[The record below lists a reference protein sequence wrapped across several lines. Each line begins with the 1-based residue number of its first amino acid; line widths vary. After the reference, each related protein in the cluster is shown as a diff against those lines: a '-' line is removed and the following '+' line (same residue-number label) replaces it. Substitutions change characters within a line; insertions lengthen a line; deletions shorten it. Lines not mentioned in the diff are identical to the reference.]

1 MNYLSVSSIARMG
14 REKPLFK
21 DVSFG
26 LNEGDKAALIGKNG
40 SGKSTLLQCIAGTL
54 ESEGGS
60 IVINKEAG
68 VSYLPQNPV
77 YEKEHTIEEHIFIS
91 DSPKLRIIRRYENI
105 LSMMTDFAQ
114 NNPGLSIPLPLVSEC
129 NDLTETMNRNELWN
143 YESDIKSILTT
154 LGIHDLKRK
163 MSTLSGGMI
172 KKVCLAQVLVEDTKL
187 LLLDEPTN
195 HLDISTIF
203 FLQEYLRTTNRS
215 VLMVTHDRYFL
226 DAVCNTIYELD
237 RERVKLYAGNYSQYL
252 EKKEIE
258 AEIEKNT
265 DRRIESVL
273 RTERD
278 WLLRGPCARTG
289 KSRSRIDK
297 VHAMINREKFKED
310 KGFSFEVAGRRL
322 GGKVLELHS
331 ISKAYPKGGYPKGG
345 KDGEI
350 SPVLDSFSYTFTKG
364 EKIGVFGDNGT
375 GKTTLLNIITG
386 RVNPDSGTIIKGDNT
401 AFGYYEQNPVFE
413 NTTLTVLEYIQETA
427 ENITLNNGKTLSAS
441 LMLEEFGFEG
451 KIQYSQVST
460 LSGGERKRLYL
471 VRLLMTNPNFLI
483 LDEPTNDFDIFTMSV
498 LESFLQ
504 SFSGCLLVVSHD
516 RYFMDK
522 VADTLFILE
531 DDGSVSGFV
540 GKCSD
545 YILLRNELK
554 DAQET
559 EKKTEREK
567 ERNLKSEDAKKT
579 QSIQSDK
586 KKLSFKEQKEF
597 EQLETDIA
605 LLEERITEL
614 DALLA
619 GGETN
624 HVKLAQYGSEY
635 ENIRKALEEKYLR
648 WEELAERM

>member
-1 MNYLSVSSIARMG
+1 
-14 REKPLFK
+14 
-21 DVSFG
+21 
-26 LNEGDKAALIGKNG
+26 
-40 SGKSTLLQCIAGTL
+40 
-54 ESEGGS
+54 
-60 IVINKEAG
+60 
-68 VSYLPQNPV
+68 
-77 YEKEHTIEEHIFIS
+77 
-91 DSPKLRIIRRYENI
+91 
-105 LSMMTDFAQ
+105 
-114 NNPGLSIPLPLVSEC
+114 
-129 NDLTETMNRNELWN
+129 
-143 YESDIKSILTT
+143 
-154 LGIHDLKRK
+154 
-163 MSTLSGGMI
+163 
-172 KKVCLAQVLVEDTKL
+172 
-187 LLLDEPTN
+187 
-195 HLDISTIF
+195 
-203 FLQEYLRTTNRS
+203 
-215 VLMVTHDRYFL
+215 
-226 DAVCNTIYELD
+226 
-237 RERVKLYAGNYSQYL
+237 L

-273 RTERD
+273 RNERE
-278 WLLRGPCARTG
+278 WLLRGPTARTG
-289 KSRSRIDK
+289 KSRSRTEK

-310 KGFSFEVAGRRL
+310 KGFSFEVSGRRL

-331 ISKAYPKGGYPKGG
+331 ISKSYPKGGV
-345 KDGEI
+345 KDQEA

-375 GKTTLLNIITG
+375 GKTTLLNIVTG
-386 RVNPDSGTIIKGDNT
+386 RLSPDKGSIVKGDNT
-401 AFGYYEQNPVFE
+401 VFAYYEQNPVFE
-413 NTTLTVLEYIQETA
+413 NTQSTVLEYIQETA
-427 ENITLNNGKTLSAS
+427 ENITLNNGKTLTAS

-451 KIQYSQVST
+451 RIQHSAVST
-460 LSGGERKRLYL
+460 LSGGDRKRLFL

-545 YILLRNELK
+545 YILIRNELK
-554 DAQET
+554 AAEEA
-559 EKKTEREK
+559 EKKAEKEK
-567 ERNLKSEDAKKT
+567 ERSIKAEESKTSQEVQSE
-579 QSIQSDK
+579 K

-605 LLEERITEL
+605 LLEERKTEL

-619 GGETN
+619 GGETD

-635 ENIRKALEEKYLR
+635 ESMSKALEEKYGR
-648 WEELAERM
+648 WEELAERI

>member
-1 MNYLSVSSIARMG
+1 MNYLSVSNVSRMG
-14 REKPLFK
+14 RENPLFK

-54 ESEGGS
+54 ESESGS

-68 VSYLPQNPV
+68 VSYLPQNPL
-77 YEKEHTIEEHIFIS
+77 YDAKDTIEQHIFKS
-91 DSPKLRIIRRYENI
+91 DSPKLHTIRQYEH
-105 LSMMTDFAQ
+105 A
-114 NNPGLSIPLPLVSEC
+114 
-129 NDLTETMNRNELWN
+129 LTEISKHARLHPGKDIPQSLQKECDSLMEIMNRSELWN
-143 YESDIKSILTT
+143 YETDIKSILTT
-154 LGIHDLKRK
+154 LGIFDLERK
-163 MSTLSGGMI
+163 MGTLSGGMI

-226 DAVCNTIYELD
+226 DAVCNNIYELD
-237 RERVKLYAGNYSQYL
+237 RERVKLYVGNYSQYL

-273 RTERD
+273 RTERE

-297 VHAMINREKFKED
+297 VHSMINRDKFKED
-310 KGFSFEVAGRRL
+310 KGFSFEVAGRRM

-331 ISKAYPKGGYPKGG
+331 ISKSYPKGGV
-345 KDGEI
+345 KDGEA

-375 GKTTLLNIITG
+375 GKTTLLNIVTG
-386 RVNPDSGTIIKGDNT
+386 RLAPDKGTIVKGENT
-401 AFGYYEQNPVFE
+401 VFAYYEQNPVFE
-413 NTTLTVLEYIQETA
+413 NTESTVLEYLKETA
-427 ENITLNNGKTLSAS
+427 ELITLNNGKTLTAS

-451 KIQYSQVST
+451 RIQHSAVST
-460 LSGGERKRLYL
+460 LSGGERKRLFL

-554 DAQET
+554 AAEEA
-559 EKKTEREK
+559 EKKAEREK
-567 ERNLKSEDAKKT
+567 ERCIKAEESKTSLPVQSE
-579 QSIQSDK
+579 K

-597 EQLETDIA
+597 ENLETDIA
-605 LLEERITEL
+605 ILEDRITEL

-619 GGETN
+619 GGETD

-635 ENIRKALEEKYLR
+635 ENISKALEEKYLR
-648 WEELAERM
+648 WEELAERI